1 MTSAVLKNLANCHV
15 CGKLTNISVVHCPR
29 CGTRLRLRKPDSI
42 HRTVALVLT
51 ACILYIPANVLPMM
65 FTDQLG
71 KEHSATIIYGVIEFW
86 EGGSYLIA
94 SVIFFASISIPIA
107 KIISLLW
114 LCWSVAHNRGTTRK
128 KRTKLY
134 RITEFVG
141 RWSMIDIFV
150 VAITVALI
158 HLGGILTIRPGGA
171 ALAFAGVVIITMMA
185 ARSFDPR
192 LIWDA
197 TKTQSQDNGE

>member
-1 MTSAVLKNLANCHV
+1 MTSAALKSLANCHV
-15 CGKLTNISVVHCPR
+15 CGKLTNISAVHCSR

-51 ACILYIPANVLPMM
+51 ACILYIPANALPMM
-65 FTDQLG
+65 YTDQLG
-71 KEHSATIIYGVIEFW
+71 KEYQATIIHGVIEFW

-94 SVIFFASISIPIA
+94 SVIFFASIAIPIA

-114 LCWSVAHNRGTTRK
+114 LCWSVSRNSVTIRK
-128 KRTKLY
+128 KRTTLY
-134 RITEFVG
+134 RITEFIG
-141 RWSMIDIFV
+141 RWSMIDVFV

-192 LIWDA
+192 LIWDVA
-197 TKTQSQDNGE
+197 ETQSKDNGE

>member
-1 MTSAVLKNLANCHV
+1 MTSAALKSLANCHV
-15 CGKLTNISVVHCPR
+15 CGKLTNISAVHCSR

-51 ACILYIPANVLPMM
+51 ACILYIPANALPMM
-65 FTDQLG
+65 YTDQLG
-71 KEHSATIIYGVIEFW
+71 KEYQATIISGVIEFW
-86 EGGSYLIA
+86 EHGDYLIA

-114 LCWSVAHNRGTTRK
+114 LCWSVSRNSGTIRK
-128 KRTKLY
+128 KRTTLY

-141 RWSMIDIFV
+141 RWSMIDVFV

-192 LIWDA
+192 LIWDV
-197 TKTQSQDNGE
+197 TETQSKDNGG

>member
-1 MTSAVLKNLANCHV
+1 MTSAALKSLANCHV
-15 CGKLTNISVVHCPR
+15 CGKLTNISVVHCSR

-51 ACILYIPANVLPMM
+51 ACILYIPANMLPMM
-65 FTDQLG
+65 YTDQLG
-71 KEHSATIIYGVIEFW
+71 KEYQATIIYGVIEFW

-94 SVIFFASISIPIA
+94 SVIFLASILIPIA

-114 LCWSVAHNRGTTRK
+114 LCWSVSRNSVTIRK
-128 KRTKLY
+128 KRTTLY
-134 RITEFVG
+134 RITELSG
-141 RWSMIDIFV
+141 RGAMIDVFV

-158 HLGGILTIRPGGA
+158 HRGGILTIRPGGA

-192 LIWDA
+192 LIWDVA
-197 TKTQSQDNGE
+197 ETQSKDNGE

>member
-1 MTSAVLKNLANCHV
+1 MTSAALKSLANCHV
-15 CGKLTNISVVHCPR
+15 CGKLTNISAVHCSR

-51 ACILYIPANVLPMM
+51 ACILYIPANALPMM
-65 FTDQLG
+65 YTDQLG
-71 KEHSATIIYGVIEFW
+71 KEYQATIISGVIEFW
-86 EGGSYLIA
+86 EHGDYLIA

-114 LCWSVAHNRGTTRK
+114 LCWSVSRNSVTIRK
-128 KRTKLY
+128 KRTTLY

-141 RWSMIDIFV
+141 RWSMIDVFV

-197 TKTQSQDNGE
+197 TETQSKDNGG

>member
-1 MTSAVLKNLANCHV
+1 MTSAALKSLANCHV
-15 CGKLTNISVVHCPR
+15 CGKLTNISAVHCSR

-65 FTDQLG
+65 YTDQLG
-71 KEHSATIIYGVIEFW
+71 KEYQATIISGVIEFW
-86 EGGSYLIA
+86 EHGDYLIA

-114 LCWSVAHNRGTTRK
+114 LCWSVSRNSVTIRK
-128 KRTKLY
+128 KRTTLY

-141 RWSMIDIFV
+141 RWSMIDVFV

-192 LIWDA
+192 LIWDV
-197 TKTQSQDNGE
+197 TETQSKDNGG

>member
-1 MTSAVLKNLANCHV
+1 MTSAALKSLANCHV
-15 CGKLTNISVVHCPR
+15 CGKLTNISAVHCSR

-51 ACILYIPANVLPMM
+51 ACILYIPANMLPMM
-65 FTDQLG
+65 YTDQLG
-71 KEHSATIIYGVIEFW
+71 KEYQATIISGVIEFW
-86 EGGSYLIA
+86 EHGDYLIA

-114 LCWSVAHNRGTTRK
+114 LCWSVSRNSVTIRK
-128 KRTKLY
+128 KRTTLY

-141 RWSMIDIFV
+141 RWSMIDVFV

-192 LIWDA
+192 LIWDV
-197 TKTQSQDNGE
+197 TETQSKDNGG